1 MNHKTSTNLSLSHR
15 EQEPENG
22 VLYLVGTP
30 IGNLSDISSRAL
42 NILKNVFLILCE
54 DTRETRKILSKFKI
68 QNELSSFNRHNSNSK
83 MPKIIKY
90 LKSGKS
96 LALVSDAGM
105 PLICDPG
112 ENLVQNAKLHD
123 LEIICI
129 PGPCAAITALAV
141 SGLPCSKFVFEG
153 FLPRKKIEREKNLL
167 EISKNEKTTIIYE
180 SPRRLKQLLFEL
192 KEYCGGSREIAVSRE
207 LTKKFEQHI
216 GNNIDNAIKFFEDN
230 QVIGEFT
237 LVIKGIERNQN
248 FEIDKNAIRRE
259 LRELVE
265 AGLSLSSASKYLAKK
280 KNITKKI
287 IYNLY

>member
-1 MNHKTSTNLSLSHR
+1 MSTNLSLSHR
-15 EQEPENG
+15 GQEPENG

-54 DTRETRKILSKFKI
+54 DTRETRKILSRFKI

-83 MPKIIKY
+83 IPKIIKY

-259 LRELVE
+259 LHELVE

-280 KNITKKI
+280 INTTKKI

>member
-1 MNHKTSTNLSLSHR
+1 MSTNLSLSHR
-15 EQEPENG
+15 GQEPENG

-54 DTRETRKILSKFKI
+54 DTRETRKILSRFKI

-83 MPKIIKY
+83 IPKIIKY

-112 ENLVQNAKLHD
+112 EDLVQNAKLHD

>member
-1 MNHKTSTNLSLSHR
+1 MSTNLSLSHR
-15 EQEPENG
+15 EQEPEKG

-54 DTRETRKILSKFKI
+54 DTRETRKILSRFKI

-112 ENLVQNAKLHD
+112 EDLVQNIKLHD

-216 GNNIDNAIKFFEDN
+216 GNNIDNVIKFFEDN

>member
-1 MNHKTSTNLSLSHR
+1 MSTNLSLSHR

-54 DTRETRKILSKFKI
+54 DTRETRKILSRFKI

-83 MPKIIKY
+83 IPKIIKY

>member
-1 MNHKTSTNLSLSHR
+1 MSTNLSLSHR

-42 NILKNVFLILCE
+42 NILKNVFLILSE

-112 ENLVQNAKLHD
+112 EDLVQNAKLHD

-216 GNNIDNAIKFFEDN
+216 GNNVDNAIKFFEDN

-259 LRELVE
+259 LRELVD

-280 KNITKKI
+280 KI
-287 IYNLY
+287 

>member
-1 MNHKTSTNLSLSHR
+1 MSTNLSLSHR

-54 DTRETRKILSKFKI
+54 DTRETRKILSRFKI

-83 MPKIIKY
+83 IPKIIKH

-216 GNNIDNAIKFFEDN
+216 GNNIDNVIKFFEDN

>member
-1 MNHKTSTNLSLSHR
+1 MSTNLSLSHR

-54 DTRETRKILSKFKI
+54 DTRETRKILSRFKI

-112 ENLVQNAKLHD
+112 EDLVQNAKLHD

-180 SPRRLKQLLFEL
+180 SPHRLKQLLFEL
-192 KEYCGGSREIAVSRE
+192 KAYCGGSREIAVSRE

-216 GNNIDNAIKFFEDN
+216 GNNIDKAIKFFEDN

-259 LRELVE
+259 LCELVE

>member
-1 MNHKTSTNLSLSHR
+1 MSTNLSLSHR

-54 DTRETRKILSKFKI
+54 DTRETRKILSRFKI

-83 MPKIIKY
+83 IPKIIKH

-112 ENLVQNAKLHD
+112 EDLVQNAKLHD

-216 GNNIDNAIKFFEDN
+216 GNNIDNVIKFFEDN

>member
-1 MNHKTSTNLSLSHR
+1 MSTNLSLSHR

-54 DTRETRKILSKFKI
+54 DTRETRKILSRFKI

-83 MPKIIKY
+83 IPKIIKY

-112 ENLVQNAKLHD
+112 EDLVQNAKLHD

-153 FLPRKKIEREKNLL
+153 FLPRKKIDREKNLL

-216 GNNIDNAIKFFEDN
+216 GNNIDNVIKFFEDN

>member
-1 MNHKTSTNLSLSHR
+1 MSTNLSLSHR
-15 EQEPENG
+15 GQEPENG

-54 DTRETRKILSKFKI
+54 DTRETRKILSRFKI

-83 MPKIIKY
+83 IPRIIKY

-216 GNNIDNAIKFFEDN
+216 GNNIDNVIKFFEDN

>member
-1 MNHKTSTNLSLSHR
+1 MSTNLSLSHR

-54 DTRETRKILSKFKI
+54 DTRETRKILSRFKI

-83 MPKIIKY
+83 IPKIIKY

-112 ENLVQNAKLHD
+112 EDLVQNAKLHD

-248 FEIDKNAIRRE
+248 FEIDKNAIRRD

>member
-1 MNHKTSTNLSLSHR
+1 MSTNLSLSHR

-54 DTRETRKILSKFKI
+54 DTRETRKILSRFKI

-83 MPKIIKY
+83 IPKIIKY

-112 ENLVQNAKLHD
+112 EDLVQNAKHHN

-216 GNNIDNAIKFFEDN
+216 GNNIDNVIKFFEDN

>member
-1 MNHKTSTNLSLSHR
+1 MSTNLSLSHR

-54 DTRETRKILSKFKI
+54 DTRETRKILSRFKI

-83 MPKIIKY
+83 IPKIIKY

-259 LRELVE
+259 LHELVE

>member
-1 MNHKTSTNLSLSHR
+1 MSTNLSLSHR

-54 DTRETRKILSKFKI
+54 DTRETRKILSRFKI

-83 MPKIIKY
+83 MSKIIKY

-112 ENLVQNAKLHD
+112 EDLVQNAKLHD

-216 GNNIDNAIKFFEDN
+216 GNNIDNVIKFFEDN

>member
-1 MNHKTSTNLSLSHR
+1 MSTNLSLSHR

-54 DTRETRKILSKFKI
+54 DTRETRKILRRFNI
-68 QNELSSFNRHNSNSK
+68 QNELSSFNKHNSNSK
-83 MPKIIKY
+83 IDKIIKY

-112 ENLVQNAKLHD
+112 ENLVQIAKLQD

-129 PGPCAAITALAV
+129 PGPCAAITALAA

-153 FLPRKKIEREKNLL
+153 FLPKKKIEREKNLL

-180 SPRRLKQLLFEL
+180 SPHRLKQLLFEL
-192 KEYCGGSREIAVSRE
+192 KVYCGGSREITVCRE

-216 GNNIDNAIKFFEDN
+216 SNNIDNVIRFFEKN

-237 LVIKGIERNQN
+237 LVIKGISRIKNS
-248 FEIDKNAIRRE
+248 EIDKNDIRRE
-259 LRELVE
+259 LHELVD
-265 AGLSLSSASKYLAKK
+265 AGLSVSSASKYLAKK
-280 KNITKKI
+280 KKITKKI

>member
-1 MNHKTSTNLSLSHR
+1 MSTNLSLSHR

-54 DTRETRKILSKFKI
+54 DTRETRKILSRFKI

-83 MPKIIKY
+83 IPKIIKY

-112 ENLVQNAKLHD
+112 EDLVQKAKLHD

>member
-1 MNHKTSTNLSLSHR
+1 MSTNLSLSHR

-54 DTRETRKILSKFKI
+54 DTRETRKILSRFKI

-83 MPKIIKY
+83 IPKIIKY

-112 ENLVQNAKLHD
+112 EDLVQNAKLHD

>member
-1 MNHKTSTNLSLSHR
+1 MSTNLSLSHR

-54 DTRETRKILSKFKI
+54 DTRETRKILSRFKI

-83 MPKIIKY
+83 IPKIIKY

-216 GNNIDNAIKFFEDN
+216 GNNIDNVIKFFEDN

>member
-1 MNHKTSTNLSLSHR
+1 MSTNLSLSHR

-42 NILKNVFLILCE
+42 NILKNVFLILSE

-112 ENLVQNAKLHD
+112 EDLVQNAKLHD

-216 GNNIDNAIKFFEDN
+216 GNNVDNAIKFFEDN

-259 LRELVE
+259 LRELVD

>member
-1 MNHKTSTNLSLSHR
+1 MSTNLSLSHR
-15 EQEPENG
+15 GQEPENG

-54 DTRETRKILSKFKI
+54 DTRETRKILSRFKI

-83 MPKIIKY
+83 IPKIIKY

-192 KEYCGGSREIAVSRE
+192 KEYWGGSREIAVSRE
-207 LTKKFEQHI
+207 
-216 GNNIDNAIKFFEDN
+216 
-230 QVIGEFT
+230 
-237 LVIKGIERNQN
+237 
-248 FEIDKNAIRRE
+248 
-259 LRELVE
+259 
-265 AGLSLSSASKYLAKK
+265 
-280 KNITKKI
+280 
-287 IYNLY
+287 